1 MKKACLLRV
10 ESRVFPAF
18 FVPGHR
24 SGTFC
29 WSPRKEV
36 NVVVSDAWNLV
47 WILLVLVMV
56 NRAVFSR
63 RDEPMERIIAFLK
76 GLAGDSG
83 RASRVAALAPLE

>member
-1 MKKACLLRV
+1 MKGRAYLRV
-10 ESRVFPAF
+10 

-29 WSPRKEV
+29 WYTSPKGV

-56 NRAVFSR
+56 NRAVFCR

-76 GLAGDSG
+76 GLAEIVS
-83 RASRVAALAPLE
+83 AAAVALREWRR